1 MQFCTNDKSLILAVF
16 KKFLFYFLLVA
27 FAFPASAQIS
37 IYCNNN
43 DITSYS
49 NGTYYSFNELPASD
63 KAFTSVLRKLN
74 HEDHWKSLSNKEVIL
89 QNLSQSVW
97 IKIDIDSV
105 HHFSQFDY
113 LQIINP
119 HINYLQCW
127 IVQNDSVQFVFPTTG
142 DHVPFSSRTISH
154 NDFIFSI
161 NSREHLHSSVILI
174 VDKRF
179 SSLEIPIR
187 LFSTPQM
194 IEYNQTT
201 DLFFGFIIGM
211 GILFML
217 LHFLLF
223 FYLKDFVYLWYGVF
237 QLCLI
242 LFITIEHGYLFHY
255 LYPNIVGLND
265 FIRPVSIIISIVP
278 LFLFFNLVLELKKKF
293 PWLYHFNIK
302 LITGYVLLIL
312 LSQVHSV
319 LSGPQIQLFW
329 LKVGSISS
337 PLLNILLLIQA
348 IFCYRNRIK
357 FSGFLIISI
366 LGNNLLIALFV
377 LSQNQIIPQHFF
389 FSNAIYFAF
398 LLEISIMTIV
408 MVWRYSYFRSQSEI
422 LQSKIREQQENVY
435 KIIVDNQEKE
445 LQRVSSLLHDSV
457 GANLGLLRLDIENMD
472 LSEEGR
478 EKVAGKIAHIGND
491 IRQLSHSLS
500 PILLQEK
507 GLAKT
512 VEEWINQINKN
523 NQLLI
528 QYEWVGSPMPFRDKM
543 EVIAFRIVQEMIQN
557 VMKHAKATHAFLQ
570 IVVSDSFVSIYTEDN
585 GIGVSPEHMKKGVG
599 IRNIEKMMDMLGG
612 NCVIESAPGN
622 GFNISVEFNYQF
634 NENI

>member
-1 MQFCTNDKSLILAVF
+1 
-16 KKFLFYFLLVA
+16 
-27 FAFPASAQIS
+27 
-37 IYCNNN
+37 
-43 DITSYS
+43 
-49 NGTYYSFNELPASD
+49 
-63 KAFTSVLRKLN
+63 
-74 HEDHWKSLSNKEVIL
+74 
-89 QNLSQSVW
+89 
-97 IKIDIDSV
+97 
-105 HHFSQFDY
+105 
-113 LQIINP
+113 
-119 HINYLQCW
+119 
-127 IVQNDSVQFVFPTTG
+127 
-142 DHVPFSSRTISH
+142 
-154 NDFIFSI
+154 
-161 NSREHLHSSVILI
+161 
-174 VDKRF
+174 
-179 SSLEIPIR
+179 
-187 LFSTPQM
+187 
-194 IEYNQTT
+194 
-201 DLFFGFIIGM
+201 
-211 GILFML
+211 
-217 LHFLLF
+217 
-223 FYLKDFVYLWYGVF
+223 
-237 QLCLI
+237 
-242 LFITIEHGYLFHY
+242 
-255 LYPNIVGLND
+255 
-265 FIRPVSIIISIVP
+265 
-278 LFLFFNLVLELKKKF
+278 
-293 PWLYHFNIK
+293 
-302 LITGYVLLIL
+302 
-312 LSQVHSV
+312 
-319 LSGPQIQLFW
+319 
-329 LKVGSISS
+329 
-337 PLLNILLLIQA
+337 
-348 IFCYRNRIK
+348 
-357 FSGFLIISI
+357 
-366 LGNNLLIALFV
+366 
-377 LSQNQIIPQHFF
+377 
-389 FSNAIYFAF
+389 
-398 LLEISIMTIV
+398 MTIV

-422 LQSKIREQQENVY
+422 LQSKIRDQQENVY